1 LKKGGF
7 TGKILLLKQGGSQMN
22 PQDVFCPN
30 LACYARGQKGKGNIG
45 VQSQQEKRYICHEC
59 GQTFVAR
66 KGSIFY
72 RLHSDPKT
80 VLLVIALL
88 VYGCPLQAIVKAFG
102 LDERT
107 VRNWWQRAGKH
118 CEGVHQAQVANR
130 PLDLGQ
136 VQADEIKAKT
146 QQGSIW
152 IAMALMVATRLWLG
166 GAVSPRRDAALIQ
179 TIADQVRQMALCRP
193 LLLAVDGLASYVG
206 AFQHAFRSPLP
217 RWGGKRGRPRLVA
230 WANIQ
235 IVQLVKQR
243 SEKHLQIE
251 RRIVQ
256 GTAALVEQLLRL
268 TQGGGVIN
276 TAFIERLNATF
287 RQRLAPLARRSRALA
302 QQENTLSAGMWVLG
316 CVYNFYDFHQSLRL
330 RLSVGEF
337 GHHWVQRTPAIAAGL
352 TDHCWSLEELF
363 AFRLPISRWTPP
375 LQRGRP
381 SKETLQLIERWCL

>member
-1 LKKGGF
+1 
-7 TGKILLLKQGGSQMN
+7 
-22 PQDVFCPN
+22 
-30 LACYARGQKGKGNIG
+30 
-45 VQSQQEKRYICHEC
+45 
-59 GQTFVAR
+59 VAR

-72 RLHSDPKT
+72 RLHTDPKI

-88 VYGCPLQAIVKAFG
+88 VYGCPVQAIVKAFG

-107 VRNWWQRAGKH
+107 VRNWWKRAGKH

-130 PLDLGQ
+130 QLDLGQ

-152 IAMALMVATRLWLG
+152 MAMAMMVATRLWLG
-166 GAVSPRRDAALIQ
+166 GAVSPRRDAELIQ
-179 TIADQVRQMALCRP
+179 AVVDQVRRVALCRP
-193 LLLAVDGLASYVG
+193 LLLAVDGLASYVA
-206 AFQHAFRSPLP
+206 AFQRAFRSPLP
-217 RWGGKRGRPRLVA
+217 RWQGEKGRPRLVA
-230 WANIQ
+230 WADIQ
-235 IVQLVKQR
+235 IVQVVKHR
-243 SEKHLQIE
+243 SENGLQIE

-256 GTAALVEQLLRL
+256 GTAGLVQKLLRL

-302 QQENTLSAGMWVLG
+302 QQEETLRAGMWVLG
-316 CVYNFYDFHQSLRL
+316 CVYNFCDFHQSLRL

-363 AFRLPISRWTPP
+363 TFRLPIPRWSPP
-375 LQRGRP
+375 IQRGRP
-381 SKETLQLIERWCL
+381 SKETLQLIVRWCR